1 MPGIR
6 CQNVVQEISVCSE
19 ICIDLSPKASFAV
32 NRNAK
37 MYFLKALVLA
47 VPTTHLVAAAILGS
61 SHTEIKRSEGT
72 VPGAEEGT
80 SYHFNS
86 TGTSAQCAGLSV
98 ADLESSLERFDPLF
112 PPQLVH
118 RHSQELTSCE

>member
-1 MPGIR
+1 MPSIR
-6 CQNVVQEISVCSE
+6 CQKVVQQNSFCSGL
-19 ICIDLSPKASFAV
+19 CIRLSPKASFAV

-37 MYFLKALVLA
+37 MFFLKALVLT
-47 VPTTHLVAAAILGS
+47 VSTTRLAAAAILGS
-61 SHTEIKRSEGT
+61 SHTDIKRSEGT

-112 PPQLVH
+112 LPQLVH
-118 RHSQELTSCE
+118 RHSQESTSRE